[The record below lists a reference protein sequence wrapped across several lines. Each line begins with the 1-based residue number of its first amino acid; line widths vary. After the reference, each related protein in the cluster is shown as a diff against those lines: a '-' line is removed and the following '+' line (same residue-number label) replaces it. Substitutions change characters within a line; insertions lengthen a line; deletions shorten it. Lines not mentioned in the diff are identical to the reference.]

1 MNQKIKLLIGLF
13 VLSTNTFAQI
23 TISGKILDQETKTAI
38 HNVNIYI
45 EDQTGGGAS
54 ATDGTFQLT
63 TNNKKVSLILTAVG
77 YKQKSLIVK
86 NNKKPINLGI
96 VFMQPQPYPL
106 NEITINAGV
115 GTDKKL
121 PVSISSIS
129 SKNIEDKLGDRPL
142 PMIIQSVPGVFSI
155 RNGGGSGDSK
165 LNIRGFQQESISL
178 LLNGIPISSEEN
190 GLVFWSNWLGLSGAA
205 AEIQIQK
212 GPGMANASVTSIG
225 GSINIITRNSQKR
238 KSASLLFSLSSY
250 GNHNTSVTVN
260 SGLLNNGWNTSLM
273 LSYGS
278 GPGYIDA
285 TYVKSWSYFFTAH
298 KQLNNKHSLT
308 ITLLGAPQHHGQ
320 RNLKL
325 SDKEVSTNGL
335 LFNKDWGA
343 FNGQIKNASESF
355 YHKPFSSVN
364 HEYKINDKNTLSTSI
379 YLSGGYGG
387 GRWSESFG
395 YAPSIFSYR
404 NYSGQIDWE
413 SIYKNNA
420 THEGSYT
427 LENGETVNGYS
438 VNVQTKFLASH
449 VQTGLMSNFLHKFN
463 NNLNFKA
470 GIHYR
475 YLNSFVREV
484 VDDLLG
490 GMFFIEEYGWSLAGV
505 AGREQI
511 KTVGDIIRV
520 DNNSIIN
527 FANAYAQLVFNNQKI
542 NAFISANTINNW
554 YKRID
559 RFNYIENT
567 NSETITKSG
576 FDVRAGFLYKLNQHH
591 TLFINAA
598 YISRAPYFKYV
609 FGNYTNV
616 VVRDLK
622 NENVKTIEA
631 AYKLKWK
638 NVDANISAYFT
649 NRKNVSMLSNEYIQ
663 LEDNTRTRAMING
676 LNSLHKGIEVEV
688 LATVNRNFKLG
699 AWMSL
704 GDFKWQNN
712 VNATLFNDNNVA
724 IDTVNVY
731 AEGLYIGGT
740 AQQQFSIFADFTLLQ
755 TFFIKVEYQ
764 YLQKMYSDF
773 DPTSR
778 SNPNDLSQ
786 AYQLPSYGIVNAYIG
801 VPFNI
806 GKRYGKF
813 QINAYNLLD
822 KKYIVNGE
830 DGIEHNLETFRGF
843 WSFGRNLSFGLKF
856 NF

>member
-1 MNQKIKLLIGLF
+1 MNQKFKLIIGLIF
-13 VLSTNTFAQI
+13 LSASSFAQF
-23 TISGKILDQETKTAI
+23 TINGKILDQETKTPI
-38 HNVNIYI
+38 QNVNIVVAGQA
-45 EDQTGGGAS
+45 EGGIS
-54 ATDGTFQLT
+54 AADGSFQIIT
-63 TNNKKVSLILTAVG
+63 KSNKVEIHFTAIA
-77 YKQKSLIVK
+77 YKPKSLTF
-86 NNKKPINLGI
+86 NKLKTSTHLGSI
-96 VFMQPQPYPL
+96 FLQSQPYSL
-106 NEITINAGV
+106 DEITINAGLSN
-115 GTDKKL
+115 KEEL
-121 PVSISSIS
+121 PVNISNISAKSIE
-129 SKNIEDKLGDRPL
+129 NQLGDRPL
-142 PMIIQSVPGVFSI
+142 PLIMENTPGVFSI
-155 RNGGGSGDSK
+155 RNGGGSGDAKIS
-165 LNIRGFQQESISL
+165 IRGFQQESISL

-212 GPGMANASVTSIG
+212 GLGLANASVSSIG
-225 GSINIITRNSQKR
+225 GSINIITRNSQKQ
-238 KSASLLFSLSSY
+238 KSASLSFSLSSY
-250 GNHNTSVTVN
+250 GNSNTSITVN
-260 SGLLNNGWNTSLM
+260 SGQLSSGWNTSLM

-325 SDKEVSTNGL
+325 SNNEVNTHGL
-335 LFNKDWGA
+335 KFNKDWGS

-364 HEYKINDKNTLSTSI
+364 HEFKINDKNTLSTSV

-387 GRWSESFG
+387 GQWSESFG

-404 NYSGQIDWE
+404 NYSDQIDWE

-427 LENGETVNGYS
+427 LENGETVSGYS

-449 VQTGLMSNFLHKFN
+449 IQTGLMSNFLHKFN

-542 NAFISANTINNW
+542 NAFISANAINNW

-567 NSETITKSG
+567 NSETITKPG
-576 FDVRAGFLYKLNQHH
+576 FDLRAGFLFKANEYHS
-591 TLFINAA
+591 LFINAA
-598 YISRAPYFKYV
+598 YISKAPYFKYV

-616 VVRDLK
+616 VVRKLK
-622 NENVKTIEA
+622 NENIKTIEA
-631 AYKLKWK
+631 AYKLRLRSF
-638 NVDANISAYFT
+638 NANISAYYT

-663 LEDNTRTRAMING
+663 LEDNSQTRAMVNG
-676 LNSLHKGIEVEV
+676 LNSLHKGIEVE
-688 LATVNRNFKLG
+688 LSATVNRNFKLG

-712 VNATLFNDNNVA
+712 VSATLFNDDNVA
-724 IDTVNVY
+724 IDTVKVF

-740 AQQQFSIFADFTLLQ
+740 AQQQFGVFTNFTLFQ
-755 TFFIKVEYQ
+755 TIFIKVEFQ
-764 YLQKMYSDF
+764 YFNNLYSDF

-786 AYQLPSYGIVNAYIG
+786 AFQLPSYGIVNAYIG
-801 VPFNI
+801 VPFSI
-806 GKRYGKF
+806 GKQYGRF

-830 DGIEHNLETFRGF
+830 DGIEHNLETFSGF
-843 WSFGRNLSFGLKF
+843 WSLGRNLSFGFRF